1 MTDFSASADNSAP
14 GVVSGEAPY
23 AVPAVVASDM
33 AAVEW
38 DHVGRVISCRFTG
51 GHASKFRYDAG
62 STLYGFTYAKL
73 AWSTMDGVNWTAR
86 DYVNDWSACGRINV
100 TMDGA
105 IVIERATV
113 KRTLKLNGMIV
124 DKYPDGSLV
133 ETVRETPEPT
143 PFDLLATATPRSA
156 VREPQV
162 VMESVLSLEA
172 DVSGASCS
180 LANAPAGMP
189 RGGTDG
195 GEPERRVVAGGR
207 RMQMDRLRVVEDEAA
222 MASGGAQR
230 SFVDESRVAL
240 GEFVASSA
248 VRLLEFAKGADALE
262 LAPFLD
268 RLALNSHRERRV
280 DEARVLHERAL
291 AIRARHLGA
300 DHSDTGPNLHGL
312 GKIYLEWGRYQ
323 EAEQFLL
330 DAVKVFDKGLRKAK
344 FMFSAGAV
352 PDGFVSDALAHL
364 VNALHTL
371 SSLYHEQKKLNLCTH
386 MHESAV
392 AAVNSV
398 PSAHRAR
405 IEAALESLA
414 AMAVQAE
421 VGLPTRVLPSRVR

>member
-1 MTDFSASADNSAP
+1 MTEVSASADNGAP
-14 GVVSGEAPY
+14 VLVPEEAPY
-23 AVPAVVASDM
+23 TVSEAPPDF

-38 DHVGRVISCRFTG
+38 DHAGRVISSRFTC
-51 GHASKFRYDAG
+51 GHCSKFRYDSG

-73 AWSTMDGVNWTAR
+73 AWSTIDGVNWTAR
-86 DYVNDWSACGRINV
+86 DYVNDWTAAGRISV

-105 IVIERATV
+105 IVIDKATV
-113 KRTLKLNGMIV
+113 RRTLKLNGNIV
-124 DKYPDGSLV
+124 DVYGDGSTL
-133 ETVRETPEPT
+133 ETVRDTAEPT

-162 VMESVLSLEA
+162 VMESVLSLET

-180 LANAPAGMP
+180 LHAAPAGSLP
-189 RGGTDG
+189 GGTEEVG
-195 GEPERRVVAGGR
+195 GSRRVVAGGR
-207 RMQMDRLRVVEDEAA
+207 RMQLDRLRVVEEEAVL
-222 MASGGAQR
+222 SGTPQR
-230 SFVDESRVAL
+230 SFVDDSKIAL
-240 GEFVASSA
+240 DGFVASSA

-291 AIRARHLGA
+291 AIRARHLGP
-300 DHSDTGPNLHGL
+300 DHADTGLNLHGL
-312 GKIYLEWGRYQ
+312 GKIYFEWGRYQ

-330 DAVKVFDKGLRKAK
+330 DAVKVFEKGLRKAK

-352 PDGFVSDALAHL
+352 PDGFVSDSLAHL

-371 SSLYHEQKKLNLCTH
+371 SSLYHEQKKLQLCSH

-392 AAVNSV
+392 TAVNSV
-398 PSAHRAR
+398 PVTHRAR

-414 AMAVQAE
+414 AMAVHAE
-421 VGLPTRVLPSRVR
+421 VGLPTRMLPSRLR